1 MLLAQLILT
10 LVTLGFSAI
19 PMRADFNKTHA
30 TNPLWTP
37 HARFHVVWQVSS
49 FVGIAGVALAL
60 IWWPGERAIERLW
73 LAMSLAGA
81 IYSGFF
87 VALFCM
93 KLYGG
98 SEYDPNGYPPKYWTI
113 FGRRIGFDA
122 NVALFSLMLVL
133 IIGAV
138 AAVTGIQ
145 PEGPK
150 APANPGPASDLNFST
165 PTVLAHQRR

>member
-49 FVGIAGVALAL
+49 FIGIAGVALAL

-73 LAMSLAGA
+73 LAMSLAAA

-98 SEYDPNGYPPKYWTI
+98 SEYDPNGYPPRCLTI

-138 AAVTGIQ
+138 AAVTAIQ

-150 APANPGPASDLNFST
+150 APANRGPASDLNFLK
-165 PTVLAHQRR
+165 LA

>member
-19 PMRADFNKTHA
+19 PMRADFNRTHA

-60 IWWPGERAIERLW
+60 VWWPGVHAIERLW
-73 LAMSLAGA
+73 LATSLAAA
-81 IYSGFF
+81 IYCGFF

-93 KLYGG
+93 KFYGG
-98 SEYDPNGYPPKYWTI
+98 SEYDANGYPPKYRTI
-113 FGRRIGFDA
+113 FGRRIGFDG
-122 NVALFSLMLVL
+122 NVTVFTVMVALT
-133 IIGAV
+133 IGAV
-138 AAVTGIQ
+138 AAI
-145 PEGPK
+145 
-150 APANPGPASDLNFST
+150 AAI
-165 PTVLAHQRR
+165 